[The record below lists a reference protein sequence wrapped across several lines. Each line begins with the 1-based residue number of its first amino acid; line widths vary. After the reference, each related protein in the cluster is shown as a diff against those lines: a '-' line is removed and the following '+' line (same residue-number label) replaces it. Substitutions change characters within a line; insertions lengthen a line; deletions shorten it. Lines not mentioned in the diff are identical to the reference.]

1 MLYLYTVNCKPIS
14 IPPSMCVHS
23 TPPPPKVLIQLALFN
38 DLDYRPET
46 YPKYKTPM
54 IRSIGGQR
62 VASLACFG
70 LIPHWAKDASFGNK
84 TYNART
90 ETVHEKPSYR
100 TPWAKR
106 QFCLIPLM
114 RYFEPC
120 WETGKAVNWAI
131 HRKDNEP
138 FTVAAIWDTWTDKAT
153 GEIVESFSMLTINAD
168 GHPILGRMHRAGEE
182 KRSLVVVNEDRRDAW
197 LTATKETD
205 PMTFCKPMDVS
216 VFMAEPESASHLP
229 HPQIF

>member
-1 MLYLYTVNCKPIS
+1 MKINS
-14 IPPSMCVHS
+14 
-23 TPPPPKVLIQLALFN
+23 
-38 DLDYRPET
+38 
-46 YPKYKTPM
+46 
-54 IRSIGGQR
+54 GQR

-70 LIPHWAKDASFGNK
+70 LIPHWAKDASFGSK

-120 WETGKAVNWAI
+120 WETGKSVNWSI

-138 FTVAAIWDTWTDKAT
+138 FTVAGIWDTWTDKAT
-153 GEIVESFSMLTINAD
+153 GEILESFSMLTINAD
-168 GHPILGRMHRAGEE
+168 GHPILGRMHRAGDE

-205 PMTFCKPMDVS
+205 PMDFCKPMDVS
-216 VFMAEPESASHLP
+216 EFTAEPELASHLP
-229 HPQIF
+229 RPQIF